1 MILGFRDK
9 RTEVF
14 ANGEHVRAFQG
25 FERQAWKR
33 LEILSAAS
41 SLTDLAGLPSN
52 RLEALK
58 GDRSGQ
64 YSIRINQQWRICF
77 EWPNGL
83 KPRDRRL
90 YETHPW
96 HVPQYTPAKSD
107 ELDELGI
114 TPTELSRQISVP
126 PNRISQ
132 IIQGKRAITG
142 DTALRLGH
150 WFQTSPQFWL
160 NLQAAYDLRVA
171 SENAGREIAAL
182 PTKQALRVGG
192 R

>member
-1 MILGFRDK
+1 MARPAIHPG
-9 RTEVF
+9 
-14 ANGEHVRAFQG
+14 
-25 FERQAWKR
+25 
-33 LEILSAAS
+33 EILA
-41 SLTDLAGLPSN
+41 
-52 RLEALK
+52 
-58 GDRSGQ
+58 
-64 YSIRINQQWRICF
+64 
-77 EWPNGL
+77 
-83 KPRDRRL
+83 
-90 YETHPW
+90 
-96 HVPQYTPAKSD
+96 D
-107 ELDELGI
+107 ELEELGI

-182 PTKQALRVGG
+182 PTKQALRGG
-192 R
+192 AR